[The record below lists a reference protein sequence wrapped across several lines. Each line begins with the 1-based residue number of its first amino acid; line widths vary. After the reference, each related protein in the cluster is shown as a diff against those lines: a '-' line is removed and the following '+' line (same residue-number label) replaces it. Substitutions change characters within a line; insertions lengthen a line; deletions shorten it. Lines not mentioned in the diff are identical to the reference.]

1 MIFDIPVNFEI
12 NADSEKEAKQ
22 RLQKIFQYL
31 MRVERRELGL
41 ENWEYIKTNVQQTTN
56 SS

>member
-1 MIFDIPVNFEI
+1 MIFNIPVNFEI

-22 RLQKIFQYL
+22 RLQNTMQYL
-31 MRVERRELGL
+31 MRVERHELGL
-41 ENWEYIKTNVQQTTN
+41 ENWEYINVPTPTN